1 MPDAG
6 IAALLALC
14 AALAS
19 AVGSVIRQRSAQEIT
34 DEKVGHFALF
44 GKSLRD
50 TRWWLGSGGAIANY
64 ALLAVALGL
73 GSVTL
78 VTALQVTALLFAMPI
93 YARLTHHRVTRWEW
107 TWAVLLAV
115 ALAVFVA
122 VGEPKAAHSRGTL
135 TAWLIVAAV
144 TVPLLVLCVLGARV
158 WHGRPVAAVLLA
170 VVAGSSLA
178 VLAVLTKG
186 VVDTLGNG
194 LGAVLRT
201 PELYAYLPIALAGMI
216 FQQSAFRAGALTA
229 SMPTVTVVEP
239 VVAAALGVLVLDE
252 TLDAHGPRIVGLA
265 GAAVLVIL
273 ATWALA
279 RGKAATMAAGTGQD
293 TGRTAQSPSQVTAP
307 TRAEQG

>member
-1 MPDAG
+1 MPAAG
-6 IAALLALC
+6 IATLLALV

-19 AVGSVIRQRSAQEIT
+19 AFGNVVRQRSAQEVT
-34 DEKVGHFALF
+34 DEQVGHFALF

-78 VTALQVTALLFAMPI
+78 VTALQVSALLFAMPI

-115 ALAVFVA
+115 ALAVFVV
-122 VGEPKAAHSRGTL
+122 VGEPRAAHSRGSL
-135 TAWLIVAAV
+135 NAWLVVAAV
-144 TVPLLVLCVLGARV
+144 TVPLLVLCVLGARA
-158 WHGRPVAAVLLA
+158 WQGRPVAAVLLA
-170 VVAGSSLA
+170 VVAGWSLA
-178 VLAVLTKG
+178 VVAVLTKG
-186 VVDTLGNG
+186 VVDTVGHG
-194 LGAVLRT
+194 VGAVLRT
-201 PELYAYLPIALAGMI
+201 PELYAWIPVALVGMI
-216 FQQSAFRAGALTA
+216 VQQSAFRAGALTA

-239 VVAAALGVLVLDE
+239 VVASALGVMVLDE
-252 TLDAHGPRIVGLA
+252 TLDTRGLRIIALA
-265 GAAVLVIL
+265 AAAVVVIV

-279 RGKAATMAAGTGQD
+279 RGKAATMAAGAGQD
-293 TGRTAQSPSQVTAP
+293 ATRPSEPAPQFTTP

>member
-1 MPDAG
+1 MPEAG
-6 IAALLALC
+6 IAALIALC

-19 AVGSVIRQRSAQEIT
+19 AIGSVIRQRSAQEIT

-93 YARLTHHRVTRWEW
+93 YARLTHHKVTRWEW

-135 TAWLIVAAV
+135 TAWLIVSAV
-144 TVPLLVLCVLGARV
+144 TVPLLVLCVLGARL

-186 VVDTLGNG
+186 VVDTLGSG

-201 PELYAYLPIALAGMI
+201 PEVYAYLPVAVVGMI

-229 SMPTVTVVEP
+229 SMPTFTVVEP
-239 VVAAALGVLVLDE
+239 VVASALGVTVLGE
-252 TLDAHGPRIVGLA
+252 TLDAHGLRILA
-265 GAAVLVIL
+265 LVGAAMLVIG
-273 ATWALA
+273 ATWAMA

-293 TGRTAQSPSQVTAP
+293 TGRADQPAPEFTTP

>member
-1 MPDAG
+1 MPEAG
-6 IAALLALC
+6 IAAVVALF

-19 AVGSVIRQRSAQEIT
+19 AVGNVIRQRSAQEIT
-34 DEKVGHFALF
+34 DERVGHWALF

-50 TRWWLGSGGAIANY
+50 TRWWLGSGGAVTNY

-78 VTALQVTALLFAMPI
+78 VTALQVTALLFALPI
-93 YARLTHHRVTRWEW
+93 YTRLTHHRITRWEW

-115 ALAVFVA
+115 ALAVFVV
-122 VGEPKAAHSRGTL
+122 VGDPKAAHSRGSL
-135 TAWLIVAAV
+135 TAWLVVAAV
-144 TVPLLVLCVLGARV
+144 LIPLLVLCVLGARI

-186 VVDTLGNG
+186 VVDMLGDG
-194 LGAVLRT
+194 VGGVLHA
-201 PELYAYLPIALAGMI
+201 PELYAWCPIALVGMI

-239 VVAAALGVLVLDE
+239 VVASALGVTVLNE
-252 TLDAHGPRIVGLA
+252 TLDAHGPRILA
-265 GAAVLVIL
+265 LAAAAVLVIV
-273 ATWALA
+273 ATWALS

-293 TGRTAQSPSQVTAP
+293 TGKADQPGGQFTAP
-307 TRAEQG
+307 TRAERG

>member
-1 MPDAG
+1 MSDAG
-6 IAALLALC
+6 IAALLALL

-19 AVGSVIRQRSAQEIT
+19 AVGSVIRQRSAHEVT
-34 DEKVGHFALF
+34 DEQVGHFALF

-50 TRWWLGSGGAIANY
+50 TRWWLGSGGAVANY
-64 ALLAVALGL
+64 ALLAFALGL

-93 YARLTHHRVTRWEW
+93 YARVTHHRVTRWEW

-115 ALAVFVA
+115 GLAVFVA
-122 VGEPKAAHSRGTL
+122 VGEPEAAHSRGSL
-135 TAWLIVAAV
+135 KAWLVVAAV
-144 TVPLLVLCVLGARV
+144 AVPLLMLCVLAARMLE
-158 WHGRPVAAVLLA
+158 GRPVAAVLLA

-178 VLAVLTKG
+178 VFAVLTKG
-186 VVDTLGNG
+186 VVDLLGKG
-194 LGAVLRT
+194 FVDVLHA
-201 PELYAYLPIALAGMI
+201 PEFYAWIPIALAGMI

-239 VVAAALGVLVLDE
+239 VLASALGVSVLGE
-252 TLDAHGPRIVGLA
+252 TLDARGPRMLA
-265 GAAVLVIL
+265 LAAAAALVIV

-293 TGRTAQSPSQVTAP
+293 TGKADQPARQVTAP

>member
-1 MPDAG
+1 MPAAG
-6 IAALLALC
+6 IATLIALV

-19 AVGSVIRQRSAQEIT
+19 AFGNVVRQRSAQEIT
-34 DEKVGHFALF
+34 DEPVGHFALF

-78 VTALQVTALLFAMPI
+78 VTALQVSALLFALPI
-93 YARLTHHRVTRWEW
+93 YARLTHHRVSRWEW
-107 TWAVLLAV
+107 IWAVSLAV
-115 ALAVFVA
+115 ALAVFVV
-122 VGEPKAAHSRGTL
+122 VGDPKPAHSRGSL
-135 TAWLIVAAV
+135 SAWLVVAAV

-158 WHGRPVAAVLLA
+158 WQGRRVAAVLLA

-186 VVDTLGNG
+186 VVDTLGDG

-201 PELYAYLPIALAGMI
+201 PELYAWVPIALVGMI
-216 FQQSAFRAGALTA
+216 IQQSAFRAGALTA

-239 VVAAALGVLVLDE
+239 VVASALGVMVLDE
-252 TLDAHGPRIVGLA
+252 TLDARGLRIVALA
-265 GAAVLVIL
+265 AAAVVVIV

-279 RGKAATMAAGTGQD
+279 RGKAATMSAGTGQD
-293 TGRTAQSPSQVTAP
+293 TAGPAEPAPQFTTP

>member
-1 MPDAG
+1 MPAAG
-6 IAALLALC
+6 IAAVLALF

-19 AVGSVIRQRSAQEIT
+19 AFGSVIRQRSAQEIT
-34 DEKVGHFALF
+34 DEAVGHFALF

-50 TRWWLGSGGAIANY
+50 TRWWLGSGGAITNY

-78 VTALQVTALLFAMPI
+78 VTSLQVTALLFALPI
-93 YARLTHHRVTRWEW
+93 YARVTHHRVTRWEW
-107 TWAVLLAV
+107 LWAVLLAV

-122 VGEPKAAHSRGTL
+122 VGDPKAANSRGSL
-135 TAWLIVAAV
+135 SAWLMVAAV

-158 WHGRPVAAVLLA
+158 WQGRPVAAVLLA

-178 VLAVLTKG
+178 VFAVLTKG
-186 VVDTLGNG
+186 VVDTIGHG

-201 PELYAYLPIALAGMI
+201 PELYAWFPIAVVGMI

-229 SMPTVTVVEP
+229 SMPTFTVVEP
-239 VVAAALGVLVLDE
+239 VVAAALGVTVLDE
-252 TLDAHGPRIVGLA
+252 TLDAHGVRILALA
-265 GAAVLVIL
+265 GAALVVLF

-293 TGRTAQSPSQVTAP
+293 TGDADHSALQVKAP